1 VTTLARRTAIGLDI
15 GTSGVRAAEL
25 SFGKR
30 GVTLEKFGQV
40 ALPRG
45 VVRDGEVVDAAA
57 LADALRQLWSHT
69 GFGSKDVALGIAN
82 QRVVVRQVELPW
94 LPERELKASLPFQ
107 VQDYLPMSVDQAV
120 LDFHPVEDVATPGQP
135 RVLRGLLV
143 AAVRDVVLANV
154 NAVQLAGLRVTS
166 VDLTSF
172 AVLRAMSGSGLADAD
187 TVALVDIGAKVT
199 NVIVHRAGVP
209 LFVRIL
215 LLGGQDVT
223 DAVADGVGTDSTQA
237 EALKQLPGAAG
248 YDDEQLL
255 AAARAVDDSTAAFV
269 DEIRS
274 SLDYFAS
281 SSAGAPLQRLVVTGG
296 GSRLHG
302 LAERLE
308 AVTRLPVVA
317 GDPLRSLHIG
327 RTGLSEAQ
335 LDFVQPLVA
344 VPVGLALGADR

>member
-1 VTTLARRTAIGLDI
+1 M
-15 GTSGVRAAEL
+15 RAAEL

-30 GVTLEKFGQV
+30 GITLEKFGQV

-69 GFGSKDVALGIAN
+69 GFGSKDVALGIAT

-120 LDFHPVEDVATPGQP
+120 LDFHPVEDVAAPGQP

-172 AVLRAMSGSGLADAD
+172 AVLRALAGSGLADAD

-223 DAVADGVGTDSTQA
+223 DAVADVVGTDSVHA

-248 YDDEQLL
+248 QDEEQLL

-281 SSAGAPLQRLVVTGG
+281 SSAGAPLRRLVVTGG
-296 GSRLHG
+296 GSRLTG

-317 GDPLRSLHIG
+317 GDPLRSLHLG

-335 LDFVQPLVA
+335 IDFVQPLVA
-344 VPVGLALGADR
+344 VPVGLALGGDR